1 VTVPDV
7 GTFVLHS
14 QVKPPITAGDYVLH
28 GEQQVAGGAVAPYDG
43 HVRISSP
50 RFTLPPDQLL
60 STFPPANA
68 EGAFSSRLPQIVMR
82 RRTLPWERLAAADH
96 PDTPWLALVVIAEGE
111 GTLSG
116 ETPVGQCVT
125 PGVTLTGPSDVA
137 TSVYL
142 GVTKTVVDAVFP
154 TADDLSLLAHVRE
167 VDINDTE
174 LAMGDD
180 DGWLAVVLANRLP
193 QPGKRY
199 VACLINLEGQLDVLP
214 VPKPQNW
221 LDDVFDAQLVVQD
234 LRVAGQIDPDAYV
247 MGQVPRL
254 GAGGFG
260 LAAGGLGAGGA
271 AGAPAVSAP
280 GARVSAAAWEA
291 APQRVEEIAVSAS
304 AEEASRLVRDG
315 MTAGWRIPIDA
326 IAIEP
331 TYRFPVLQSWSF
343 TCSEAGDF
351 EALMQNLDVGLL
363 GTPPQTAAPDPAAP
377 APPPPTR
384 PAPEV
389 AETGHIGLQHLTRRG
404 ETATA
409 WFRGPLTPR
418 LTEREQ
424 PGADG
429 RLPLAHDSDQLR
441 RVVPDG
447 REDLAYSAAF
457 EIGRLLAL
465 SQPSVVAALL
475 RWRQERFGADRAH
488 RFVGSI
494 VGETGILA
502 KALGDAGLP
511 VSALGD
517 ALARGM
523 LAGAAEAPSKVFGPR
538 RALADPGPPV
548 KASDDVL
555 AAGLGVDLGALR
567 KRGQVLGAAGA
578 LGATPVPVAPLRTDG
593 PLLEGP
599 DLDHLRGALTAETDR
614 IASQVFVGRIPQGPV
629 DRPGLA
635 AETERPRD
643 ALDDLIDRA
652 SGEEGR

>member
-1 VTVPDV
+1 MPDV

-28 GEQQVAGGAVAPYDG
+28 GEQQVAGGPVAPYDA

-50 RFTLPPDQLL
+50 RFTLPPDQML

-82 RRTLPWERLAAADH
+82 RRTLPWERLAAGDH

-125 PGVTLTGPSDVA
+125 PGVTLTGPNDVA

-199 VACLINLEGQLDVLP
+199 MACLINLEGQLDVLP
-214 VPKPQNW
+214 VPQPQNW
-221 LDDVFDAQLVVQD
+221 LDDVFNAQVVVQD
-234 LRVAGQIDPDAYV
+234 LRIPGQMDADAYV
-247 MGQVPRL
+247 MGQVPRMGGL
-254 GAGGFG
+254 GIAAP
-260 LAAGGLGAGGA
+260 LAAGGAS
-271 AGAPAVSAP
+271 AVSASS
-280 GARVSAAAWEA
+280 ARVNAEAWAA
-291 APQRVEEIAVSAS
+291 APQRVEQLAVSAS

-315 MTAGWRIPIDA
+315 MAAGWRIPIDA

-331 TYRFPVLQSWSF
+331 TYRFPVLAHWSF
-343 TCSEAGDF
+343 SCSDAGDF

-363 GTPPQTAAPDPAAP
+363 GTPPKVKTPDPNAP
-377 APPPPTR
+377 APPPATR

-441 RVVPDG
+441 RIVPDG

-475 RWRQERFGADRAH
+475 RWRQERFGADRAR
-488 RFVGSI
+488 RFIGSVVGA
-494 VGETGILA
+494 TGVLA

-523 LAGAAEAPSKVFGPR
+523 LAGAAQAPSKVFGPR
-538 RALADPGPPV
+538 RPLADPGPPV
-548 KASDDVL
+548 KAADDVL
-555 AAGLGVDLGALR
+555 AAGLGVDLGALL
-567 KRGQVLGAAGA
+567 KRGSVLGAAGA
-578 LGATPVPVAPLRTDG
+578 LGATPVPVAPPSGDGG

-599 DLDHLRGALTAETDR
+599 DVEHLRGALAAETDR
-614 IASQVFVGRIPQGPV
+614 MAAQVFAGRIGPGPV
-629 DRPGLA
+629 VDRGLA
-635 AETERPRD
+635 PEAERPRD
-643 ALDDLIDRA
+643 ALDELIDRA